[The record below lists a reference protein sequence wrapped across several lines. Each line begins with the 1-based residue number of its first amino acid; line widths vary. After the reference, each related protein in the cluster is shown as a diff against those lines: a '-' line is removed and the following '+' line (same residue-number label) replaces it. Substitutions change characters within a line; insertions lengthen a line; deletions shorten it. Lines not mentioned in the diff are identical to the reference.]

1 MKIMNCPL
9 NGPRNI
15 AEFVCGGEV
24 RDMPDQDACSDAEWA
39 RHVFMADNPA
49 GEVTEWWL
57 HLPTSFCF
65 IARRDTVTDEIL
77 ETMTVQ
83 DLLARRRRP

>member
-15 AEFVCGGEV
+15 AEFACGGEV
-24 RDMPDQDACSDAEWA
+24 RAMPDTEACSDTEWA
-39 RHVFMADNPA
+39 CHVFMTDNPA

-57 HLPTSFCF
+57 HLPTSFWF

-83 DLLARRRRP
+83 DFRARRRRA

>member
-1 MKIMNCPL
+1 MKIMHCPL

-24 RDMPDQDACSDAEWA
+24 RDMPDTDACSDTEWA
-39 RHVFMADNPA
+39 RHVFMTDNPA

-57 HLPTSFCF
+57 HLPTSFWF
-65 IARRDTVTDEIL
+65 IARRDTITDEIL
-77 ETMTVQ
+77 ETMMVQ
-83 DLLARRRRP
+83 DLLARRRRA